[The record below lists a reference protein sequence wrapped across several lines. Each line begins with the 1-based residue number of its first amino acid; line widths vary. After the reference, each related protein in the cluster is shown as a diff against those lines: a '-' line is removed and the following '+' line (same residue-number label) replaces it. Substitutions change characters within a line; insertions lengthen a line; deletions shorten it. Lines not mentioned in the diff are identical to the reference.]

1 MKPLSPDDRQRGREG
16 DQPLSSPGPIG
27 SSDEHGPRPSRAS
40 LRGLDWFT
48 FFVADVQTGFGPF
61 ISVYLTAHQWTQV
74 NIGLVLTVGGLVAL
88 AAQIPGGA
96 LVDAARSERKIA
108 AVSLVL
114 ISISALALAAL
125 PIFPVVLAANVL
137 HAAASCVLGPA
148 IVAISLGLVGHRAIS
163 ERLGRNVRFLSI
175 GNGLAA
181 AGMGACGY
189 FLSKESVFYVTAAL
203 SVPALLSVAR
213 IREQEIDP
221 VRAHA
226 GVPRRHPANLAQ
238 GLRRVA
244 ANRPLL
250 LFAICIALFHLAN
263 AAMLPLVSG
272 MITMRSSD
280 WATVLVAACIVVP
293 QLVVAA
299 FSPLVGRQARNWGRR
314 PLLLL
319 AFAVLPVRGVLIAM
333 VTHPFLL
340 SLVQALDG
348 ISAAV
353 LGVLVP
359 VVVADLTRNTGR
371 FNLAQGVVGTG
382 VGIGAALSTTIA
394 GYLADRFGGQIA
406 LLSLSGAGAC
416 GFLLLVMVMP
426 ETRPTDDEEG
436 APSA

>member
-1 MKPLSPDDRQRGREG
+1 MRASSSERRDGREG
-16 DQPLSSPGPIG
+16 NAPLSARSTVE
-27 SSDEHGPRPSRAS
+27 SRDSPRPSRES

-61 ISVYLTAHQWTQV
+61 IAVYLTANKWTQG
-74 NIGLVLTVGGLVAL
+74 NIGLVLTIGGLVAL
-88 AAQIPGGA
+88 VAQIPGGA
-96 LVDAARSERKIA
+96 LVDAARSERRIA

-114 ISISALALAAL
+114 ISISALALAL
-125 PIFPVVLAANVL
+125 MPIFPVLTSNVL

-148 IVAISLGLVGHRAIS
+148 IVAISLGLVGHNGIS

-189 FLSKESVFYVTAAL
+189 FLSKESVFYVTAVL
-203 SVPALLSVAR
+203 SVPALISLAR
-213 IREQEIDP
+213 IREEEIDP
-221 VRAHA
+221 IRAHA
-226 GVPRRHPANLAQ
+226 GVSRRHPANLAQ

-244 ANRPLL
+244 ANRPLI

-272 MITMRSSD
+272 MITMRSSN

-299 FSPLVGRQARNWGRR
+299 FSPRVGRTARHWGRR

-319 AFAVLPVRGVLIAM
+319 AFAVLPLRGILLAV
-333 VTHPFLL
+333 VTQPFLL
-340 SLVQALDG
+340 CVVQALDG

-371 FNLAQGVVGTG
+371 FNLSQGVVGTG
-382 VGIGAALSTTIA
+382 VGIGASLSTTIA
-394 GYLADRFGGQIA
+394 GYLADHFGGEAA
-406 LLSLSGAGAC
+406 LLGLSGAGAC
-416 GFLLLVMVMP
+416 GLVLLAMRMP
-426 ETRPTDDEEG
+426 ETRPLDE
-436 APSA
+436 

>member
-1 MKPLSPDDRQRGREG
+1 METATL
-16 DQPLSSPGPIG
+16 
-27 SSDEHGPRPSRAS
+27 PRPSSES

-61 ISVYLTAHQWTQV
+61 IAVYLTANKWTQV
-74 NIGLVLTVGGLVAL
+74 NIGLVLTIGGLVAL
-88 AAQIPGGA
+88 AGQIPGGA
-96 LVDAARSERKIA
+96 LVDAARSERRIA

-114 ISISALALAAL
+114 ISLSALTLALM
-125 PIFPVVLAANVL
+125 PNFPAVLISNVL

-148 IVAISLGLVGHRAIS
+148 IVAISLGLVGHGGIS

-181 AGMGACGY
+181 AGIGACGY

-203 SVPALLSVAR
+203 SVPALFSLAR
-213 IREQEIDP
+213 IREAEIDP

-226 GVPRRHPANLAQ
+226 GVSRRHPANLAQ

-244 ANRPLL
+244 SNRPLL
-250 LFAICIALFHLAN
+250 LFTMCIALFHLAN

-272 MITMRSSD
+272 MITMRSST

-299 FSPLVGRQARNWGRR
+299 FSPRVGRAATRWGRR

-319 AFAVLPVRGVLIAM
+319 AFAVLPLRGILLAG
-333 VTHPFLL
+333 VTQPFLL
-340 SLVQALDG
+340 CLVQALDG

-371 FNLAQGVVGTG
+371 FNLSQGVVGTG
-382 VGIGAALSTTIA
+382 VGIGASLSTTIA
-394 GYLADRFGGQIA
+394 GYLADHFGGEAA
-406 LLSLSGAGAC
+406 LLGLSSAGIC
-416 GFLLLVMVMP
+416 GLLLLATHMP
-426 ETRPTDDEEG
+426 ETCPVEEG
-436 APSA
+436 GARLGMR

>member
-1 MKPLSPDDRQRGREG
+1 MRPRSADRRHGWEEKG
-16 DQPLSSPGPIG
+16 SFSSPATSGL
-27 SSDEHGPRPSRAS
+27 SDKPQPSRAS

-74 NIGLVLTVGGLVAL
+74 NIGLVLTVAGLVAL
-88 AAQIPGGA
+88 AGQIPGGA
-96 LVDAARSERKIA
+96 LVDAVRSERRIA

-114 ISISALALAAL
+114 ISLSALALAGL
-125 PIFPVVLAANVL
+125 PIFPVVLGANVL

-148 IVAISLGLVGHRAIS
+148 IVAISLGLVGHDAIS

-189 FLSKESVFYVTAAL
+189 FLSKESVFYVTAIL
-203 SVPALLSVAR
+203 SVPALISLAR
-213 IREQEIDP
+213 IREGEIDP

-244 ANRPLL
+244 SNRPLL
-250 LFAICIALFHLAN
+250 IFAVCIAMFHLAN

-293 QLVVAA
+293 QLVVAY
-299 FSPLVGRQARNWGRR
+299 FSPRVGREARHWGRR

-319 AFAVLPVRGVLIAM
+319 AFAVLPVRGVLLAL

-340 SLVQALDG
+340 CLVQALDG

-371 FNLAQGVVGTG
+371 FNLSQGVVGTG
-382 VGIGAALSTTIA
+382 VGIGASLSTTLA
-394 GYLADRFGGQIA
+394 GYLADHFGGQAA
-406 LLSLSGAGAC
+406 LLGLSSAAAC
-416 GFLLLVMVMP
+416 GLLLLATRMP
-426 ETRPTDDEEG
+426 ETRTIEE
-436 APSA
+436 